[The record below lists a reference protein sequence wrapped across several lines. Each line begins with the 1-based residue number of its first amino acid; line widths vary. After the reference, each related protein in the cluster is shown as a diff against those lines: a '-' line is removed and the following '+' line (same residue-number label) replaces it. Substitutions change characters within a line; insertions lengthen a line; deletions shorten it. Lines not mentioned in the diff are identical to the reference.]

1 MWPTSEDF
9 PLPSFVFIGLQVYGF
24 LGSALFALIISP
36 CVVDHGPT
44 ITMLILKLLIGKQC
58 SHRTLPALL
67 RYQFNDKKSKA

>member
-44 ITMLILKLLIGKQC
+44 ITMLI
-58 SHRTLPALL
+58 
-67 RYQFNDKKSKA
+67 